1 MSTSHRGVALV
12 TVLWIMAILAVMGI
26 GFSFSVRVNA
36 DLTANAFRQVKAG
49 ELAHAGLEITIERMK
64 ADQAQGKTYMALTD
78 PWMSYSSN
86 DIELPFDAGQFTVN
100 VMDEAGKLNVNVAS
114 VEEIGSLVGD
124 EELANS
130 IMDWRDEDDDSTD
143 GGAET
148 FVYEEKKP
156 PYKARNGR
164 LRSIGELGLVEGM
177 TSQLLWGDPQKLY
190 NERQLGEV
198 RGLAD
203 VLTVC
208 AIDPNYTAT
217 GQRRLDLNTATDNE
231 LREGLQ
237 GIIADEKIEAIIDY
251 RSQFRGSSGGTGG
264 TGGNGGT
271 DGSGMPGGIT
281 IPGGGGTD
289 GRMGVG
295 AYDLTRRYSPP
306 VGARQAGGPDEGDM
320 GTGMPDL
327 GTITPPGSESSPIG
341 GTGTQEAFPTTGAL
355 VAVPELANEDIE
367 AVWDYVSA
375 ADGDLS
381 EGRIN
386 INTAPLQVLSAIIDP
401 ALAQAIVD
409 YRDTLGAYPT
419 VAHIL
424 EAGPD
429 VKAQFESISDRLTAT
444 SYVFTIESTGHIAR
458 TGIATRLRATV
469 DVSGDQPNYLLI
481 CQY

>member
-1 MSTSHRGVALV
+1 MSQAHRGVALV

-26 GFSFSVRVNA
+26 GFSFSVRVNS
-36 DLTANAFRQVKAG
+36 DLTANAFREARAG
-49 ELAHAGLEITIERMK
+49 ELAQAGLEVTIERIK
-64 ADQAQGKTYMALTD
+64 ADRAQGKTFVALTD
-78 PWMSYSSN
+78 PWMSYSSD
-86 DIELPFDAGQFTVN
+86 DIRLPFDAGQFTVN

-114 VEEIGSLVGD
+114 VEEVYAVVGD
-124 EELANS
+124 ESLANS
-130 IMDWRDEDDDSTD
+130 IIDWRDEDDDSTD
-143 GGAET
+143 GGAEA

-156 PYKARNGR
+156 PYEARNAR

-217 GQRRLDLNTATDNE
+217 GQRRLDLNTAADSA

-251 RSQFRGSSGGTGG
+251 RSQFGGSSGGTGG
-264 TGGNGGT
+264 TGGPGGT
-271 DGSGMPGGIT
+271 GGSGMPADVT
-281 IPGGGGTD
+281 MPGGYDGG
-289 GRMGVG
+289 RAGVET
-295 AYDLTRRYSPP
+295 YRHTRRYSPP
-306 VGARQAGGPDEGDM
+306 VGVRQTGSGGEMD
-320 GTGMPDL
+320 TGVPDL
-327 GTITPPGSESSPIG
+327 GGMTPPGGEAPATT

-355 VAVPELANEDIE
+355 VAVPELSNEDIQ
-367 AVWDYVSA
+367 AIWDYVTA
-375 ADGDLS
+375 ADGDLT

-386 INTAPLQVLSAIIDP
+386 VNTAPLQVLAAIMDP

-424 EAGPD
+424 DAGPN
-429 VKAQFESISDRLTAT
+429 VKSQFEAICDRLTAT
-444 SYVFTIESTGHIAR
+444 SYVFTIESTGHIVR
-458 TGIATRLRATV
+458 TGIVERIRATV
-469 DVSGDQPNYLLI
+469 DVSGDQPNYLLV
-481 CQY
+481 CHY